1 MADINGTSGNDVLE
15 PYGSSLWLSLSGT
28 PAEGMWPS
36 VNVLVNGVVVLSGIS
51 VTANHWAG
59 QTQLVSVPIADGTNV
74 TNVTIEYTND
84 TQASWESGDRNLFVT
99 NVSLN
104 GDILPVTAAVY
115 HRTGGT
121 DIPGQ
126 SDMIWGGS
134 LEFSGAVVANATPIT
149 GGTVSVDGM
158 AGIDTVVLD
167 SSTRAQYSVTKT
179 SSTGYTA
186 TEVGGNKVVTM
197 TSIERLDFSD
207 INVALDMTGNA
218 GTVAEL
224 ISAIFGSAYLSTEQ
238 YVGIGLQ
245 MIDSGTS
252 AAAAAEM
259 AIGTALFTSLAGST
273 SNTDFVELVYNNVM
287 GHGPSQSEL
296 NQYVGML
303 DSGAETKVS
312 LAVMAAESNQ
322 NAVHL
327 VGFMDTGIEYS

>member
-51 VTANHWAG
+51 VTAHHWAG

-84 TQASWESGDRNLFVT
+84 TQTSWASEDRNLYVT

-134 LEFSGAVVANATPIT
+134 LEFSGSVVANATPIT

-158 AGIDTVVLD
+158 AGIDTIVLD
-167 SSTRAQYSVTKT
+167 SSTRGQYTVTKT
-179 SSTGYTA
+179 STGHTA
-186 TEVGGNKVVTM
+186 TEVGGSKVVTM
-197 TSIERLDFSD
+197 TSIERLDFSNID
-207 INVALDMTGNA
+207 LALDMTGNA
-218 GTVAEL
+218 GTVAKL
-224 ISAIFGSAYLSTEQ
+224 ISALFGSAYLETEQ
-238 YVGIGLQ
+238 FVGLGLD

-252 AAAAAEM
+252 ANAAAQM

-303 DSGAETKVS
+303 DSGAQTKAS

-327 VGFMDTGIEYS
+327 VGYMDTGIEYS

>member
-59 QTQLVSVPIADGTNV
+59 QTQLVSVPIADGSNV

-84 TQASWESGDRNLFVT
+84 AQASWASEDRNLFVT

-104 GDILPVTAAVY
+104 GDVLPVTSAVY

-121 DIPGQ
+121 DIQGQ
-126 SDMIWGGS
+126 SEMIWGGS
-134 LEFSGAVVANATPIT
+134 LEFSGSVVANATPIT

-167 SSTRAQYSVTKT
+167 ASTRAQYTVTKT
-179 SSTGYTA
+179 STGHTA
-186 TEVGGNKVVTM
+186 AEVGGSKVVTM
-197 TSIERLDFSD
+197 SNIERLDFSNID
-207 INVALDMTGNA
+207 LALDMTGNA
-218 GTVAEL
+218 GTVAKL
-224 ISAIFGSAYLSTEQ
+224 ISALFGSAYLDTEQ
-238 YVGIGLQ
+238 FVGIGLD
-245 MIDSGTS
+245 MIDSGTNAN
-252 AAAAAEM
+252 AAAQM

-273 SNTDFVELVYNNVM
+273 SNTDFVELVYRNVM
-287 GHGPSQSEL
+287 GHDPSQSEL

-303 DSGAETKVS
+303 DSGAQTKAS

-327 VGFMDTGIEYS
+327 VGYMDTGIEYV